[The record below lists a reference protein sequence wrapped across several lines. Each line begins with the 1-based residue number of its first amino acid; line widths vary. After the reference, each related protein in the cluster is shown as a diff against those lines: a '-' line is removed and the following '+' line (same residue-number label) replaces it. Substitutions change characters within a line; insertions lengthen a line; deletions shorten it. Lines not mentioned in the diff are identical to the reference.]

1 MEAPGDLGV
10 EKPNQVILKNF
21 PARVFSGKKRSFN
34 SSWYSKRDWLEYSIN
49 ADAAFCYPCR
59 KFRAPSSATDTTFTI
74 IRFCDWKHSVETGKG
89 DHDAF
94 DCMSEDGC
102 RLFLS
107 LFEYT
112 LRKDA
117 VLAKIAQ
124 TIPHNAR

>member
-1 MEAPGDLGV
+1 M
-10 EKPNQVILKNF
+10 NQL
-21 PARVFSGKKRSFN
+21 P
-34 SSWYSKRDWLEYSIN
+34 
-49 ADAAFCYPCR
+49 
-59 KFRAPSSATDTTFTI
+59 FR
-74 IRFCDWKHSVETGKG
+74 G

-124 TIPHNAR
+124 TIPHNARYTSHDIQNSLIEIMSTLVTEHIVKEVGESFYTIKVDGTRDPTGREYCDSCAFCE